1 MKPSPSL
8 SLLAFCCLSA
18 CGGGGSDDHS
28 SSSGP
33 VESPVTTEIAIKGK
47 DLYSVNGNLFI
58 PRGINLQYGDNPT
71 AALPAIDEIA
81 ATGANLVRLQLRK
94 NTSAT
99 ELKQA
104 LDAIVAKGMVAMPMY
119 WEEDITCKQEVKPLT
134 DAVATLWLD
143 RWQSVLLDPAYSGH
157 IMLNIAN
164 EWGSSQDYSSFVSTY
179 KQLIGQ
185 FRQAGFKMPLVIDG
199 VDCGQNPDSFQSKR
213 YASLQGADELKNLV
227 FSLHAYHDKWNSRAK
242 VESTMDSYQKQSLP
256 LLIGEFGDSE
266 FQADGGHSVD
276 HLQLMASAQQRDL
289 GWIAW
294 SWHGN
299 GSGYQV
305 LDMSSQHAP
314 ANLTRRGTD
323 IVYDNAGLPT
333 AQPIR

>member
-1 MKPSPSL
+1 
-8 SLLAFCCLSA
+8 
-18 CGGGGSDDHS
+18 
-28 SSSGP
+28 
-33 VESPVTTEIAIKGK
+33 
-47 DLYSVNGNLFI
+47 
-58 PRGINLQYGDNPT
+58 
-71 AALPAIDEIA
+71 
-81 ATGANLVRLQLRK
+81 
-94 NTSAT
+94 
-99 ELKQA
+99 
-104 LDAIVAKGMVAMPMY
+104 
-119 WEEDITCKQEVKPLT
+119 
-134 DAVATLWLD
+134 
-143 RWQSVLLDPAYSGH
+143 
-157 IMLNIAN
+157 
-164 EWGSSQDYSSFVSTY
+164 
-179 KQLIGQ
+179 
-185 FRQAGFKMPLVIDG
+185 
-199 VDCGQNPDSFQSKR
+199 
-213 YASLQGADELKNLV
+213 LV